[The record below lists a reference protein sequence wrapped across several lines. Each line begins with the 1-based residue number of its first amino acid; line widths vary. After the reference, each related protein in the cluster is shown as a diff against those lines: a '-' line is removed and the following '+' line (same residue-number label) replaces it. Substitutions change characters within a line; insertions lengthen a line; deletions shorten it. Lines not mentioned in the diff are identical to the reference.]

1 MNRFFEA
8 LSEDEYARLKEAI
21 PLITILIAGA
31 DGNIDQKETSWAKKI
46 TKVRT
51 YSTNEVFH
59 EYYEEIGL
67 DFSEKLE
74 GLIISLPEDVQAR
87 QTQISEKLE
96 NINPILEKLD
106 PRIAANLYDD
116 FRSFAKHVARASGGF
131 LKFFA
136 MTAAEA
142 RWAKLPML
150 RRIDTERTLDDAG
163 EEE

>member
-1 MNRFFEA
+1 MNRFFEV
-8 LSEDEYARLKEAI
+8 LSEDEYAWLKEAI

-31 DGNIDQKETSWAKKI
+31 DGKIDQKETSWARKI

-59 EYYEEIGL
+59 EYYEEIGK

-74 GLIISLPEDVQAR
+74 EIIQSLPEDLHAR
-87 QTQISEKLE
+87 QSQITEKLE
-96 NINPILEKLD
+96 KINPILEKLD

-150 RRIDTERTLDDAG
+150 KPIDTEKDLEDIG